1 MNKSGHSS
9 SYCPSELTS
18 GFVTSRV
25 LEQLS
30 GSLPAC
36 MLLQLC
42 RVPGHCPS
50 LTSLVK
56 LLFIYNAFLSLP
68 TLSQLQQLVLLGL
81 SALPRVLR
89 EGRRHVPLL
98 SVPSS
103 SVSCSLCTPHT
114 QHTTGSLRAEG
125 RSSAWLIHS
134 RDHSSCF
141 QS

>member
-50 LTSLVK
+50 LTSPVK
-56 LLFIYNAFLSLP
+56 LLFIYNAFSFSTYSQSTP
-68 TLSQLQQLVLLGL
+68 TVLLGL
-81 SALPRVLR
+81 SALPRVLC

-98 SVPSS
+98 SMPSS
-103 SVSCSLCTPHT
+103 SVACSLCLP